1 MKTRS
6 SETQAEAEELD
17 QSQSVLGN
25 VHCDWFILPPL
36 LATPSIWFS
45 LDRISRVGGKWK
57 RSDSSDSDSI
67 ALMTL
72 LKTPIFDVH

>member
-1 MKTRS
+1 MKLGSRRRTKPI
-6 SETQAEAEELD
+6 TKC
-17 QSQSVLGN
+17 GN

-36 LATPSIWFS
+36 LATPSNWFS
-45 LDRISRVGGKWK
+45 LDRISGVGKKWE